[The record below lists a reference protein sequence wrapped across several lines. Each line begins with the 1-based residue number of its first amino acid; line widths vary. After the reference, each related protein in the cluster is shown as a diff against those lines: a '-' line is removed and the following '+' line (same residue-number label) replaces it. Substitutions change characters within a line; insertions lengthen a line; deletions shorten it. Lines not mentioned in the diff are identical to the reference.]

1 MSQSERTLL
10 DKARSNYSIYTK
22 VIKLLSGDEIELDGL
37 ACLL

>member
-22 VIKLLSGDEIELDGL
+22 VIKLLSGDEIELDGS
-37 ACLL
+37 ACHL